1 MFHQQYLLLLAL
13 CLLTI
18 SKMDLTCHYL
28 IICLH
33 YMPCYTDY
41 PDGVLNFQIDNIYLF
56 YLMLDSMLPYF
67 LSPNSTPG
75 LGRPPEEGKGY
86 LLQYSGLENSMDYTV
101 LGIAKSQT
109 WLSSFH
115 FLWETLMKV
124 IVIWFIKWPYGDS
137 VLWVQH
143 KIKSILQSLGN
154 LHPPSKSLLL
164 SSSVLNKTTCLKQM
178 EGFDSLE

>member
-1 MFHQQYLLLLAL
+1 MCLVFVCLRCVCVCVCMFHQQYLLLLAL

-109 WLSSFH
+109 
-115 FLWETLMKV
+115 
-124 IVIWFIKWPYGDS
+124 
-137 VLWVQH
+137 
-143 KIKSILQSLGN
+143 
-154 LHPPSKSLLL
+154 
-164 SSSVLNKTTCLKQM
+164 
-178 EGFDSLE
+178 